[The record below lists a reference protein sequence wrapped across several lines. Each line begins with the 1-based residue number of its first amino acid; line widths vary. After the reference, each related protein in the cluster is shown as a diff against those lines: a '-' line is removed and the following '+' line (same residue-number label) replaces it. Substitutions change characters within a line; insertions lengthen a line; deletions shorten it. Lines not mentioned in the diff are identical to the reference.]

1 VVPDPKVLQRRL
13 RALAE
18 ADAAGILA
26 GNRIGIEKEA
36 LRVSPEGRIAATPH
50 PAALGSALTHP
61 HITTDFSEA
70 LIELITPALQDAD
83 QVLTFLADLHTEVYQ
98 HLEDELLWAT
108 SMPCVLEGG
117 RNIPLAVYGRSNAA
131 TMKTA
136 YRRGLGN
143 RYGRTMQVIAGVHFN
158 FSFGDAFWDRYQDL
172 EDDRGDPLH
181 FRSESYMAMI
191 RNLQRV
197 GWLVPYLFGASPAVC
212 GSFVQ
217 GRETDLVPF
226 DAHTLHYPY
235 ATSLRLGDI
244 GYQNQQEEGTGLKA
258 NYDSLDSYIRSLT
271 WAIETPCPQYE
282 AIGIKVGGRYEQLNA
297 NLLQIENEY
306 YSTVRPKQLIEW
318 LEKPTLALRR
328 RGVRYV
334 ELRSLDVNA
343 FEPVGLGMEQLRF
356 LEILMLYCLLAD
368 SPRIAAWE
376 RRAID
381 GNQILTAHRGREP
394 GLLLNQGGSGIPL
407 DRWAGEILE
416 SMEPVAEL
424 LDGAAGGPRGE
435 SLGLQRAKVRDAELT
450 PSARLLGEMRQ
461 RGEGFFDFSYR
472 VSDEHRA
479 SLEARSLSAE
489 RQALFAR
496 LVDESRARQEEI
508 EAADDV
514 DLETF
519 LARYFGQGRALD

>member
-1 VVPDPKVLQRRL
+1 MALRRRL
-13 RALAE
+13 RALADGGT
-18 ADAAGILA
+18 ARTLA
-26 GNRIGIEKEA
+26 ENRIGIEKEG

-50 PAALGSALTHP
+50 PVALGSALTHP

-70 LIELITPALQDAD
+70 LIELITPALQDPGE
-83 QVLTFLADLHTEVYQ
+83 VLAFLADLHAEVYR
-98 HLEDELLWAT
+98 HLGEELLWAT

-131 TMKTA
+131 TMKTV

-158 FSFGDAFWDRYQDL
+158 FSFGGAFWEAYQTL
-172 EDDRGDPLH
+172 EGDRGDPVH

-217 GRETDLVPF
+217 GRETSLVPF
-226 DAHTLHYPY
+226 DDHTLHYPY
-235 ATSLRLGDI
+235 ATSLRMGDI

-258 NYDSLDSYIRSLT
+258 NYDSLDAYIRSLT
-271 WAIETPCPQYE
+271 WAIETSCPQYE
-282 AIGIKVGGRYEQLNA
+282 SIGVKVGERYEQLNA
-297 NLLQIENEY
+297 NVLQIENEY
-306 YSTVRPKQLIEW
+306 YSTVRPKQLIDW

-334 ELRSLDVNA
+334 ELRSLDVNC
-343 FEPVGLGMEQLRF
+343 FEPVGLGLEQLRF
-356 LEILMLYCLLAD
+356 LETLMLYCLLLD
-368 SPRIAAWE
+368 SPRIASSE

-381 GNQILTAHRGREP
+381 ANQILTAHRGREP
-394 GLLLNQGGSGIPL
+394 GLVLNRDGDWIPL
-407 DRWAGEILE
+407 AQWAGEILQA
-416 SMEPVAEL
+416 MEPVAEL

-435 SLGLQRAKVRDAELT
+435 SLALQRAKVQEPELT
-450 PSARLLGEMRQ
+450 PSARLLREMRE
-461 RGEGFFDFSYR
+461 RREGFFDFSYR
-472 VSDEHRA
+472 VSDAHRA
-479 SLEARSLSAE
+479 SLKARSASPE
-489 RQALFAR
+489 RQSLFAR

-514 DLETF
+514 DFDTF
-519 LARYFGQGRALD
+519 LARYFDQGRALG